1 MGAYKLSASGSF
13 ATSRTQYKSF
23 LTGNAYFEPWAP
35 APSYDS
41 IATAVG
47 TGASSSVTFSSI
59 PSTYRSL
66 QLRVIVRGT
75 RAFAAEQLYVRL
87 NGDSGSNYAYHYL
100 YGDGSGVAASGAT
113 TNVFL
118 VNEFPAANEN
128 VNVFS
133 SSIIDI
139 LDANSAN
146 KNKTMRSLSGY
157 DNNGYVANYAGK
169 SWFGS
174 GLWINT
180 AAITSVTVLSNG
192 NFATG
197 TSIALYGVK

>member
-1 MGAYKLSASGSF
+1 MSYIYKMSNAGGMSTVTRYTDMLA
-13 ATSRTQYKSF
+13 
-23 LTGNAYFEPWAP
+23 GNP
-35 APSYDS
+35 AFIPGDFVS
-41 IATAVG
+41 IATVSG
-47 TGASSSVTFSSI
+47 NGSFSSATFSSI

-66 QLRVIVRGT
+66 QIRIIARGT

-87 NGDSGSNYAYHYL
+87 NGDGGSNYAYHYL

-139 LDANSAN
+139 IDANSAS

-174 GLWINT
+174 GVWLNT
-180 AAITSVTVLSNG
+180 AAVTSITVLSNG

-197 TSIALYGVK
+197 TSIALYGIN